1 MSRRKKELANI
12 AEEKSFII
20 VEMKKKG
27 TETNLQLI
35 WLLIDVPLVSKSRGK
50 VLSNIHFVYIPNK
63 PRP

>member
-35 WLLIDVPLVSKSRGK
+35 WLLIDVHNVKLLYDTKT
-50 VLSNIHFVYIPNK
+50 LL
-63 PRP
+63 